1 MPHMSHGFNGYP
13 DRGSDPNRSV
23 AKAAMPGALA
33 SRLHYQEGKSS
44 QDLFDMTDEEWSGL
58 SKNIVSRD
66 EVADYMR
73 AYEHY
78 QQ

>member
-1 MPHMSHGFNGYP
+1 MPHMSHGFNKYP
-13 DRGSDPNRSV
+13 DRGPDPNRAVQRS
-23 AKAAMPGALA
+23 AMPGSLA
-33 SRLHYQEGKSS
+33 SRLHYQEGKSA
-44 QDLFDMTDEEWSGL
+44 QDLFDMTDDEWSGL
-58 SKNIVSRD
+58 SKGLVSRD

>member
-1 MPHMSHGFNGYP
+1 MAYGFGQYGK
-13 DRGSDPNRSV
+13 DTAFDPKRSIQRS
-23 AKAAMPGALA
+23 AMPQSLA
-33 SRLHYQEGKSS
+33 SRLHYQENRSAE
-44 QDLFDMTDEEWSGL
+44 DLYNMSDEEWSGF
-58 SKNIVSRD
+58 SKDIVSRD